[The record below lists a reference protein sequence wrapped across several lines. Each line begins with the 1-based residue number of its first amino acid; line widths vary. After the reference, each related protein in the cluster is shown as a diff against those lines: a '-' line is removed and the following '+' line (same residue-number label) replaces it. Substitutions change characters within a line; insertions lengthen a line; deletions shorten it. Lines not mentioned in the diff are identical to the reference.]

1 MQSVIEGVYSRFA
14 VKPAKKPR
22 PVTHSGITVQWLADF
37 KEEFPR
43 MKKLT
48 KTLSLVLVI
57 AMVVSLCVVGASAK
71 TFSDYKA
78 PTTGTDYTEAID
90 VMSGV
95 GIIEGMNGGI

>member
-1 MQSVIEGVYSRFA
+1 
-14 VKPAKKPR
+14 
-22 PVTHSGITVQWLADF
+22 
-37 KEEFPR
+37 

-78 PTTGTDYTEAID
+78 PTDKTATDYTEAID

-95 GIIEGMNGGI
+95 GIIDGMPGRQFRTQPAISPAPRLPR